1 MTLKPSQILQ
11 LLDARRAQFTAFDQ
25 SAGQRVQSY
34 RAALRQFSQLSEAG
48 RSHLLAKHS
57 HDDLGAR
64 PLESLADAPQCVVPW
79 PLQWENREQSLDWA
93 RDRLLNV
100 TTFAVDGSQIYPG
113 KDLSIPVALV
123 QIGWFE
129 NRHAPGGAYEK
140 DVSVDLMT
148 PQDLRE
154 GGKGDPVDRRVNMRR
169 FQLETQ
175 RLTDYIKSRDKSA
188 QGESALGKLAQ
199 GKLAQGKAAL
209 GESAS
214 GRLALG
220 KSAQGESVQGVPEKT
235 LVFLDGSMVA
245 SFAEPFDEANQQFYV
260 DCLLPLLMASE
271 AQRVPLVAYIDTSY
285 ADDLVRMLRILYNL
299 EPADAIHDA
308 QILNS
313 LMRWGDRTPLFLC
326 ERPGI
331 LNRYEHHRRRVAF
344 TYLKTTRD
352 NYPVRLELPLWLVEA
367 GLADQVI
374 DWVRAEVIAGGGYPY
389 AIETADQT
397 AVLQVGDRQMFFRL
411 LQEWA
416 DQQALDLRFSRKM
429 VSKVR
434 RR

>member
-1 MTLKPSQILQ
+1 MTLKPSQIWQ
-11 LLDARRAQFTAFDQ
+11 LLDARRDQFTAFDQ
-25 SAGQRVQSY
+25 SAVQRLQRY
-34 RAALRQFSQLSEAG
+34 RAALRQFSQLSDEE
-48 RSHLLAKHS
+48 RSHLLAQYPG
-57 HDDLGAR
+57 DDLGAR
-64 PLESLADAPQCVVPW
+64 PIESLADAPQGVLPCQ
-79 PLQWENREQSLDWA
+79 LQWENREQSLDWA

-123 QIGWFE
+123 QIGWYE
-129 NRHAPGGAYEK
+129 NRHSPGGAYEK

-169 FQLETQ
+169 FQLETR
-175 RLTDYIKSRDKSA
+175 RLTDYIQSRCDVLPS
-188 QGESALGKLAQ
+188 LA
-199 GKLAQGKAAL
+199 
-209 GESAS
+209 
-214 GRLALG
+214 
-220 KSAQGESVQGVPEKT
+220 EKT

-260 DCLLPLLMASE
+260 DCLLPLLQASE

-285 ADDLVRMLRILYNL
+285 ADDLVRMLRLLYDL

-331 LNRYEHHRRRVAF
+331 LNRYEHHRRRIAF

-352 NYPVRLELPLWLVEA
+352 TYPARLELPLWLVEA
-367 GLADQVI
+367 GLADTVI

-397 AVLQVGDRQMFFRL
+397 AVLQVGDRQLFFRL

-416 DQQALDLRFSRKM
+416 DKQGLDLRFSRKM
-429 VSKVR
+429 VSKAR

>member
-11 LLDARRAQFTAFDQ
+11 LLDARREQFTAFDQ
-25 SAGQRVQSY
+25 SAVQRLQRY
-34 RAALRQFSQLSEAG
+34 RATLRQFFQLSEEG
-48 RSHLLAKHS
+48 RSHLLS
-57 HDDLGAR
+57 QYPGDDLGAR
-64 PLESLADAPQCVVPW
+64 PIESLADAPQGVLSGG
-79 PLQWENREQSLDWA
+79 LQWENREQSLSWA

-123 QIGWFE
+123 QIGWYE
-129 NRHAPGGAYEK
+129 NRHSPGGAYEK

-175 RLTDYIKSRDKSA
+175 RLTDYIQSRKA
-188 QGESALGKLAQ
+188 QSQSL
-199 GKLAQGKAAL
+199 
-209 GESAS
+209 S
-214 GRLALG
+214 
-220 KSAQGESVQGVPEKT
+220 EKT

-260 DCLLPLLMASE
+260 DCLLPLLQASE

-285 ADDLVRMLRILYNL
+285 ADDLVRMLRLLYNL

-308 QILNS
+308 QILNA

-331 LNRYEHHRRRVAF
+331 LNRYEHHRRRIAF

-352 NYPVRLELPLWLVEA
+352 NYPARLELPLWLVEA
-367 GLADQVI
+367 GLADTVI

-397 AVLQVGDRQMFFRL
+397 AVLQVGDRQLFFRL

-416 DQQALDLRFSRKM
+416 DKQGLDLRFSRKM
-429 VSKVR
+429 VSKAR

>member
-11 LLDARRAQFTAFDQ
+11 LLDARREQFTAFDQ
-25 SAGQRVQSY
+25 SAVQRLQRY
-34 RAALRQFSQLSEAG
+34 RAALRQFFQLSEEG
-48 RSHLLAKHS
+48 RSHLLS
-57 HDDLGAR
+57 QYPGDDLGAR
-64 PLESLADAPQCVVPW
+64 PIESLADTPQGVVSW
-79 PLQWENREQSLDWA
+79 PLQWDNREQSLAWA

-100 TTFAVDGSQIYPG
+100 TTFSVDGSQIYPG

-123 QIGWFE
+123 QIGWYE
-129 NRHAPGGAYEK
+129 NRHSPDGAYEK

-154 GGKGDPVDRRVNMRR
+154 GGQGDPVDRRVNMRR

-175 RLTDYIKSRDKSA
+175 RLTDYIQSRKA
-188 QGESALGKLAQ
+188 QSPSL
-199 GKLAQGKAAL
+199 
-209 GESAS
+209 S
-214 GRLALG
+214 
-220 KSAQGESVQGVPEKT
+220 EKT

-260 DCLLPLLMASE
+260 DCLLPLLQASE

-285 ADDLVRMLRILYNL
+285 ADDLVRMLRLLYDL

-308 QILNS
+308 QILNA
-313 LMRWGDRTPLFLC
+313 LMQWGDRTPLFLC

-331 LNRYEHHRRRVAF
+331 LNRYEHHRRRIAF

-367 GLADQVI
+367 GLADTVI

-397 AVLQVGDRQMFFRL
+397 AVLQVGDRQLFFRL

-416 DQQALDLRFSRKM
+416 DKQGLDLRFSRKM
-429 VSKVR
+429 VSKAR

>member
-1 MTLKPSQILQ
+1 MSKFAMTLKPSQILQ
-11 LLDARRAQFTAFDQ
+11 LLDARREQFTAFDQ
-25 SAGQRVQSY
+25 SAVQRLQSY
-34 RAALRQFSQLSEAG
+34 RAALRQFFQLSEAG
-48 RSHLLAKHS
+48 RSHLLVQHS
-57 HDDLGAR
+57 GDDLGAR
-64 PLESLADAPQCVVPW
+64 PIESLADAPQGVVPW
-79 PLQWENREQSLDWA
+79 PLQWENREQSLTWA

-123 QIGWFE
+123 QIGWYE
-129 NRHAPGGAYEK
+129 NRHSPSGAYEK
-140 DVSVDLMT
+140 DVAVDLMT

-154 GGKGDPVDRRVNMRR
+154 SGQGDPVDRRVNMRR
-169 FQLETQ
+169 FQLETR
-175 RLTDYIKSRDKSA
+175 RLTDYIQSRNE
-188 QGESALGKLAQ
+188 ESNKQ
-199 GKLAQGKAAL
+199 SQ
-209 GESAS
+209 
-214 GRLALG
+214 RLA
-220 KSAQGESVQGVPEKT
+220 EKT

-260 DCLLPLLMASE
+260 DCLLPLLQASE

-285 ADDLVRMLRILYNL
+285 ADDLVRMLRLLYNL

-308 QILNS
+308 QILNG

-331 LNRYEHHRRRVAF
+331 LNRYGHHRRRIAF

-352 NYPVRLELPLWLVEA
+352 TYPARLELPLWLVEA
-367 GLADQVI
+367 GLADTVI

-397 AVLQVGDRQMFFRL
+397 AVLQVGDRQLFFRL

-416 DQQALDLRFSRKM
+416 DKQGLDLRFSRKM
-429 VSKVR
+429 VSKAR

>member
-11 LLDARRAQFTAFDQ
+11 LLDARREQFTAFDQ
-25 SAGQRVQSY
+25 SAVQWLQRY
-34 RAALRQFSQLSEAG
+34 RAALRQFSQLSDEE
-48 RSHLLAKHS
+48 RSHLLS
-57 HDDLGAR
+57 QYPGDDLGAR
-64 PLESLADAPQCVVPW
+64 PIESLADAPQGVLSGG
-79 PLQWENREQSLDWA
+79 LQWENREQSLNWA

-123 QIGWFE
+123 QIGWYE
-129 NRHAPGGAYEK
+129 NRHSPGGAYEK

-154 GGKGDPVDRRVNMRR
+154 GGQGDPVDRRVNMRR

-175 RLTDYIKSRDKSA
+175 RLTDYIQSRSDLPPSL
-188 QGESALGKLAQ
+188 S
-199 GKLAQGKAAL
+199 
-209 GESAS
+209 
-214 GRLALG
+214 
-220 KSAQGESVQGVPEKT
+220 EKT

-260 DCLLPLLMASE
+260 DCLLPLLQASE

-285 ADDLVRMLRILYNL
+285 ADDLVRMLRLLYDL

-308 QILNS
+308 QILNA
-313 LMRWGDRTPLFLC
+313 LMQWGDRTPLFLC

-331 LNRYEHHRRRVAF
+331 LNRYEHQRRRIAF

-367 GLADQVI
+367 GLADTVI

-397 AVLQVGDRQMFFRL
+397 AVLQVGDRQLFFRL

-416 DQQALDLRFSRKM
+416 DKQGLDLRFSRKM
-429 VSKVR
+429 VSKAR

>member
-11 LLDARRAQFTAFDQ
+11 LLDARREQFTAFDQ
-25 SAGQRVQSY
+25 SAVQRLQSY
-34 RAALRQFSQLSEAG
+34 RAALRQFSQLSDEG
-48 RSHLLAKHS
+48 RSHLLAQYPG
-57 HDDLGAR
+57 DDLGAR
-64 PLESLADAPQCVVPW
+64 PIESLAHAPQCVLPCQ
-79 PLQWENREQSLDWA
+79 LQWDNREQSLAWA

-123 QIGWFE
+123 QIGWYE
-129 NRHAPGGAYEK
+129 NHHSPSGAYEK
-140 DVSVDLMT
+140 DVAVDLMT

-175 RLTDYIKSRDKSA
+175 RLIDYIQSRNEQS
-188 QGESALGKLAQ
+188 QSLA
-199 GKLAQGKAAL
+199 
-209 GESAS
+209 
-214 GRLALG
+214 
-220 KSAQGESVQGVPEKT
+220 EKT

-260 DCLLPLLMASE
+260 DCLLPLLHASE

-285 ADDLVRMLRILYNL
+285 ADDLVRMLRLLYDL

-308 QILNS
+308 QILNA

-331 LNRYEHHRRRVAF
+331 LSHYGHHRRRIAF

-352 NYPVRLELPLWLVEA
+352 TYPARLELPLWVVEA
-367 GLADQVI
+367 GLADTVI

-397 AVLQVGDRQMFFRL
+397 AVLQVGDRQLFFRL

-416 DQQALDLRFSRKM
+416 DKQGLDLRFSRKM
-429 VSKVR
+429 VSKAR